1 MENIVQVEV
10 GKTAGRIGAVS
21 EAQQQ
26 ALEKMALA
34 IASKMLYHPLQYLKA
49 ENHCVGLGE
58 RIHTVRTIFELD
70 DAPAAVQPGDN
81 SHA

>member
-1 MENIVQVEV
+1 
-10 GKTAGRIGAVS
+10 
-21 EAQQQ
+21 
-26 ALEKMALA
+26 MALA